1 MSFQEY
7 SDREMLIIEVA
18 QEILD
23 DLKVALLT
31 QENVSFVVPGG
42 TTPGPIFDIL
52 CTADIE
58 WNRVH
63 VMLSD
68 ERWVPDDNDR
78 SNAKLLRDRLLVN
91 RAAAAKFT
99 PFYVPDV
106 EVAVACKDV
115 SKTLASEWPVSV
127 LVLGM
132 GADMHTASMFP
143 QANGLGAALSANAD
157 ALLPIQAEGQEQ
169 RVTLSA
175 PVLNGAISK
184 HIVIFGDDK
193 RAALDVAKGSLPEV
207 APVAAVLDGATIHW
221 AV

>member
-18 QEILD
+18 QKILD

-115 SKTLASEWPVSV
+115 SETLASEWPVSV

-175 PVLNGAISK
+175 PVLNRAISK

>member
-1 MSFQEY
+1 MIFQKY

-18 QEILD
+18 QKIVG
-23 DLKVALLT
+23 DLKTALLT

-52 CTADIE
+52 CAADIE

-106 EVAVACKDV
+106 EVADACKDV
-115 SKTLASEWPVSV
+115 SEKLKSEWPISV

-132 GADMHTASMFP
+132 GADMHTASLFP
-143 QANGLGAALSANAD
+143 QANGLDAALSADAD

-175 PVLNGAISK
+175 PVLNSAISK